1 MKTTNTTQAIKAAGT
16 ALSIT
21 LAAIAVSPAQAQ
33 SVPGLG
39 LYLEAGQA
47 THRGASTDALTLG
60 VRAPTGV
67 SFFHGR
73 LQLAVDGYASFWH
86 ADPFPAGR
94 DRFTQVGIVPMLR
107 WRFDEGRSPWF
118 VEAGIGASYL
128 LDGYRTRTKTFGSR
142 WNFSDHLGVG
152 VSFGPQRRHE
162 LGLYVKHVSNGGLES
177 PNPGETF
184 YLLRYG
190 YAL

>member
-1 MKTTNTTQAIKAAGT
+1 MKTTTTYAMKTASAGLCL
-16 ALSIT
+16 A
-21 LAAIAVSPAQAQ
+21 LAAMAGVPAMAQ
-33 SVPGLG
+33 TAPALG

-47 THRGASTDALTLG
+47 THHGASTDALTLG
-60 VRAPTGV
+60 LRAPTDV
-67 SFFHGR
+67 SFFAGR
-73 LQLAVDGYASFWH
+73 LRLAVDSYASFWH
-86 ADPFPAGR
+86 AEPFPGGR

-118 VEAGIGASYL
+118 VEGGIGVSYL
-128 LDGYRTRTKTFGSR
+128 LDGYRTRTKAFGSR

-162 LGLYVKHVSNGGLES
+162 LGLYVKHVSNAGLES

>member
-1 MKTTNTTQAIKAAGT
+1 MNATAKT
-16 ALSIT
+16 ALAALC
-21 LAAIAVSPAQAQ
+21 LATSAAASAQQ
-33 SVPGLG
+33 GQGPG

-47 THRGASTDALTLG
+47 DHHGATTEALTLG
-60 VRAPTGV
+60 VRMPTGV
-67 SFFHGR
+67 RFFNGG
-73 LQLAVDGYASFWH
+73 LALSVDGYASLWH
-86 ADPFPAGR
+86 ADPVPGGR
-94 DRFTQVGIVPMLR
+94 DRFTQLGLVPMLR

-118 VEAGIGASYL
+118 VEGGIGASYL
-128 LDGYRTRTKTFGSR
+128 VDGYRTRTKTFGSR

-152 VSFGPQRRHE
+152 YSFGRHE
-162 LGLYVKHVSNGGLES
+162 IGLYVKHVSNAGLDK

>member
-1 MKTTNTTQAIKAAGT
+1 MTTKTAAVAACLAAAG
-16 ALSIT
+16 AVHAQDT
-21 LAAIAVSPAQAQ
+21 LQR
-33 SVPGLG
+33 GLG

-47 THRGASTDALTLG
+47 RHRSAETDALTLG

-67 SFFHGR
+67 HFFSGR
-73 LQLAVDGYASFWH
+73 LTLAVDAYVSRWH
-86 ADPFPAGR
+86 AEALPGER
-94 DRFTQVGIVPMLR
+94 DRFTQLGLVPMLR
-107 WRFDEGRSPWF
+107 WRFDEGRSSWF
-118 VEAGIGASYL
+118 VEGGIGASYL
-128 LDGYRTRTKTFGSR
+128 VDGYRTRTKEFGSR

-152 VSFGPQRRHE
+152 VNFGPQRRHE
-162 LGLYVKHVSNGGLES
+162 LGLYVKHVSNAGLAS